1 VTKIENMPQEI
12 HTYERAGVSIERGD
26 DLVRRIKGKVRETFS
41 PAVIADIGA
50 FGGFYDARFKGLKS
64 PVLVSSVDGVGT
76 KLKVA
81 FLMDRHDTVGE
92 DLVNHCVNDIAVCGA
107 RPLYFMDYF
116 ATGKL
121 KTHVAEQVIDGMI
134 RGCKT
139 NGCSLIGGETAE
151 MPGFY
156 RDNEYDLAGTIV
168 GVADRK
174 KIYNGSRTKEG
185 DVLVGIP
192 STGLHTNGYSL
203 ARSVLFDRY
212 EADDFVDEL
221 GARVGDALLA
231 VHRSYLRVIELA
243 SKITGVHAFAHI
255 TGGGIAGNTGRV
267 VPAPLSVR
275 VHWNSWEVPA
285 IFTLIRKL
293 GSVPDSEMRK
303 TFNLGIGLVIVTA
316 RPAADRLVR
325 QLKAA
330 GEHPAVIG
338 EVVKKP

>member
-1 VTKIENMPQEI
+1 MAKTI

-41 PAVIADIGA
+41 PSVLADIGS
-50 FGGFYDARFKGLKS
+50 FGGFYDARFKGLTS

-107 RPLYFMDYF
+107 KPLFFMDYF

-134 RGCKT
+134 RGCRS

-156 RDNEYDLAGTIV
+156 RDNEYDLAGSIV
-168 GVADRK
+168 GVVDRK
-174 KIYNGSRTKEG
+174 RIYNGSRVRGG

-203 ARSVLFDRY
+203 ARSILF
-212 EADDFVDEL
+212 EKFETDDFVDEL
-221 GARVGDALLA
+221 GMRLGDALLA
-231 VHRSYLRVIELA
+231 VHRSYLTVIALA
-243 SKITGVHAFAHI
+243 SKNTGVHAFAHI

-267 VPAPLSVR
+267 VPAPLVPR
-275 VHWNSWEVPA
+275 IDWAAWKTPA
-285 IFTLIRKL
+285 IFTLIRKH
-293 GSVPDSEMRK
+293 GPVPDAEMRK
-303 TFNLGIGLVIVTA
+303 TFNLGIGLVIVVA
-316 RPAADRLVR
+316 AAAADRLLR
-325 QLKAA
+325 SLKGA
-330 GEHPAVIG
+330 GEHPVVVG
-338 EVVKKP
+338 EVVQKR

>member
-1 VTKIENMPQEI
+1 MTKDI

-41 PAVIADIGA
+41 KSVLADIGS
-50 FGGFYDARFKGLKS
+50 FGGFYDARFKGLTS

-81 FLMDRHDTVGE
+81 FLMDKHDTVGE
-92 DLVNHCVNDIAVCGA
+92 DLVNHCVNDVAVCGA
-107 RPLYFMDYF
+107 RPLFFMDYF

-121 KTHVAEQVIDGMI
+121 KTHVAERVIDGMI
-134 RGCKT
+134 RGCKA

-156 RDNEYDLAGTIV
+156 RDNEYDLAGSIV
-168 GVADRK
+168 GVVDRK
-174 KIYNGSRTKEG
+174 KIYNGSRVRGG
-185 DVLVGIP
+185 DILVGIP

-203 ARSVLFDRY
+203 ARTVLFDRF
-212 EADDFVDEL
+212 EADDFIDEL

-231 VHRSYLRVIELA
+231 VHRSYLSVIAMA
-243 SKITGVHAFAHI
+243 SKNAGVHAFAHI

-275 VHWNSWEVPA
+275 VNWNAWEMPA
-285 IFTLIRKL
+285 LFSLIRRS
-293 GSVPDSEMRK
+293 GSVPDAEMRK
-303 TFNLGIGLVIVTA
+303 TFNLGIGLVVVVA
-316 RPAADRLVR
+316 KSAADRLIR
-325 QLKAA
+325 SLKAA
-330 GEHPAVIG
+330 GERPVAIG
-338 EVVKKP
+338 EVVGKP